1 MIDAYQSENPFED
14 KSAVNSTHPDTQMTT
29 QPSNEQD
36 KNLTQPNAS
45 ENNDATADQTINDH
59 LMNTNQNMQTANGT
73 ANVTNIHTAENK
85 KTINNRQTHA
95 HHKSFKT
102 KWNEKI
108 GHPFKEKVAEPCN
121 KKVFQPTKQ
130 FFKKLFHPHH
140 KD

>member
-14 KSAVNSTHPDTQMTT
+14 KSAVNSTHPDNQMPV
-29 QPSNEQD
+29 QPSNQKD
-36 KNLTQPNAS
+36 NNLHQTNAS
-45 ENNDATADQTINDH
+45 ANSDSTADQTINDH
-59 LMNTNQNMQTANGT
+59 LMNTNNSVQTAE
-73 ANVTNIHTAENK
+73 NVTNNHTTENK
-85 KTINNRQTHA
+85 EIINNSQTHTH

-121 KKVFQPTKQ
+121 EKVFQPTKK